1 MKRKE
6 VDDVLGGKDAW
17 KNVDKSE
24 GELGGFVGWR
34 GLALEFEGGSR
45 VGEDVQD
52 EISCFKAEN
61 DSGAETDVNLFSQAQ
76 CTREGCD
83 GTQAYFKQIQIR
95 SADEPMTIFYR
106 VKHHLPSFAGIES

>member
-24 GELGGFVGWR
+24 GRLSRLIEGRRRIFAFIFLRERTDMTIILGRWR
-34 GLALEFEGGSR
+34 VFMTLKLTRIFQYE
-45 VGEDVQD
+45 
-52 EISCFKAEN
+52 
-61 DSGAETDVNLFSQAQ
+61 AQ

-83 GTQAYFKQIQIR
+83 GIQAYFKQIQIR

-106 VKHHLPSFAGIES
+106 V